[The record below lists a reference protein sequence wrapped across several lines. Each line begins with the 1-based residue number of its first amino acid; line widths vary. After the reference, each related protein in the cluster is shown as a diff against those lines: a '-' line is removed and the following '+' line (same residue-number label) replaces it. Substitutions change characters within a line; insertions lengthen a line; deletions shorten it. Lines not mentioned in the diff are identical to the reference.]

1 MKLREGI
8 IIIKRVLIIVISLVY
23 IVGVL
28 LLIYG
33 LNKQNAYSPPPYM
46 QNIVYNKENEVKLN
60 NIGYKVKDIEEKQE
74 IKTDNNKYKANG
86 KYVIFTIR
94 VANYK
99 DTDFI
104 IKRNQFAISNKDNLL
119 NPDMNITN
127 VLNKKSNNFLKL
139 NSIGSIKKNNIK
151 NFKLVFDVDLSTLK
165 SKELYLNINPKII
178 SKNKIS
184 FTL

>member
-1 MKLREGI
+1 MI
-8 IIIKRVLIIVISLVY
+8 VLIAIVY
-23 IVGVL
+23 IVGVV

-46 QNIVYNKENEVKLN
+46 QNTVYKKENEVKLN
-60 NIGYKVKDIEEKQE
+60 NIGYKVKSIEEKQE
-74 IKTDNNKYKANG
+74 IKTDNNTYKANG
-86 KYVIFTIR
+86 KYIVLTIR

-99 DTDFI
+99 DADFI
-104 IKRNQFAISNKDNLL
+104 IKRNQFAISNKNSLL
-119 NPDMNITN
+119 IPSMDITN
-127 VLNKKSNNFLKL
+127 ALNKKSNNFLEV

-151 NFKLVFDVDLSTLK
+151 NFKLVFDVDLNTLK
-165 SKELYLNINPKII
+165 SNELYLNINSKII